1 MERRSSRVPGVAP
14 KPALADVLK
23 PYTGL
28 VVLLVVFGLLS
39 NGLNLVLPK
48 LIAHGIDAYTQHSLV
63 LQRLVIE
70 FLVAV
75 TGVFLFAGLQ
85 TVVQTYVAER
95 VARDLREKISLT
107 ISRQS
112 YLSIQAAQPAKL
124 LTNLTADVDSVK
136 LFVSQAVPSLVSSL
150 CIIVGASILLLTIN
164 VRLALAVLLILPL
177 IGGTFFVVFGKV
189 RELFKASREI
199 IDWLNKVINESIL
212 GAALIRV
219 LHASDKEAEKF
230 LAANTKAKDLG
241 MRILA
246 LFAGMIP
253 IITFLANLATLVI
266 LVLGGR
272 FVIHG
277 SMSLGSFAAF
287 NSYLALLIFPI
298 FVLGFMSN
306 IMAQAGAAY
315 ERIAEV
321 IKLPATDEAGVSE
334 NPLSGDIEVKN
345 ITLIYGEKALL
356 KDVSFKVKPKSR
368 VAIIGP
374 TAAGKTQLLYVVA
387 GLVPPTSGSVSYDG
401 QHSTAFKAEHFH
413 RQLGFVFQDSIL
425 FNVSL
430 RENIAFSPHATDAS
444 LKTAIETAELN
455 DFIDSLPQGL
465 DTLVSERGTS
475 LSGGQKQRI
484 MLARALAMNPRVLLL
499 DDFTAR
505 VDVPTEERIIRNLRL
520 NYPHLTLIS
529 VTQKITS
536 IEDYDQIVLLMEG
549 EMLAA
554 GTHRE
559 LLTASPE
566 YNQLYRSQRST
577 SHYEVHAHD

>member
-1 MERRSSRVPGVAP
+1 MERRTTRATGIKA
-14 KPALADVLK
+14 KPALGEVLK

-28 VVLLVVFGLLS
+28 VVLLVAFGLVS

-48 LIAHGIDAYTQHSLV
+48 LIATGIDAYTQNALV
-63 LQRLVIE
+63 LRKLVGE
-70 FLVAV
+70 FLAAV
-75 TGVFLFAGLQ
+75 IGVLVFAGLQ
-85 TVVQTYVAER
+85 TVIQTYVAER

-112 YLSIQAAQPAKL
+112 YLSIQTAQPAKL

-150 CIIVGASILLLTIN
+150 CIIVGASILLLTIH

-177 IGGTFFVVFGKV
+177 IGGTFFIVFGKV
-189 RELFKASREI
+189 RELFKASREV

-212 GAALIRV
+212 GSALIRV
-219 LHASDKEAEKF
+219 LHATDKESEKF
-230 LAANTKAKDLG
+230 LDANTKAKDLG

-253 IITFLANLATLVI
+253 VITFLANLATLVI

-272 FVIHG
+272 FVING
-277 SMSLGSFAAF
+277 GLSLGSFAAF

-321 IKLPATDEAGVSE
+321 IKMPSLEETGASEAS
-334 NPLSGDIEVKN
+334 LSGEIEGKD
-345 ITLIYGEKALL
+345 ITLTYGEKSLL
-356 KDVSFKVKPKSR
+356 KNVSFNVKAGSR

-374 TAAGKTQLLYVVA
+374 TAAGKTQLLSILA
-387 GLVPPTSGSVSYDG
+387 GLVPPTSGSVTYDG
-401 QHSTAFKAEHFH
+401 QPCAAFKAEHFH
-413 RQLGFVFQDSIL
+413 RQLAIVFQDSIL

-444 LKTAIETAELN
+444 LKTAIETAELS
-455 DFIDSLPQGL
+455 DFIQSLPQGL
-465 DTLVSERGTS
+465 DTIVSERGTS

-505 VDVPTEERIIRNLRL
+505 VDVPTEERIIGNLQKH
-520 NYPHLTLIS
+520 YPHLTLIS
-529 VTQKITS
+529 VTQKIAS
-536 IEDYDQIVLLMEG
+536 IEDYDQLILLMEG
-549 EMLAA
+549 ELLAA
-554 GTHRE
+554 GTHAE
-559 LLTASPE
+559 LLAASPE

-577 SHYEVHAHD
+577 SHYEVHTHN